1 MGRAFCGNF
10 RICGQNVSSENP
22 LSGCEGFSLLES
34 LVAITIFSI
43 ALLALSS
50 ISLSVVG
57 GNRSSA
63 HYIEAS
69 LMAQRTIEDL
79 RSLDYNLGPDMAIG
93 GGDDTIE
100 TQLVN
105 CSNANDAVTDS
116 ATLFADPDY
125 SYTVDA
131 AGNEIT
137 PLTLET
143 CPSGL
148 AVQSTLRRTWSI
160 RDDSPIA
167 GMKTIYVV
175 VGWSEK
181 GSPRYVSVATAIVGQ

>member
-1 MGRAFCGNF
+1 MRSEFNRDMASF
-10 RICGQNVSSENP
+10 RRREIYCTPV
-22 LSGCEGFSLLES
+22 SGCEGFSLLES

-57 GNRSSA
+57 GNVSSSR
-63 HYIEAS
+63 YIEAS
-69 LMAQRTIEDL
+69 LLVQKTIEDL
-79 RSLDYNLGPDMAIG
+79 RSIDFNLGADMAIG
-93 GGDDTIE
+93 GGDDTIGAG
-100 TQLVN
+100 LGN
-105 CSNANDAVTDS
+105 CSIANDAETDP

-131 AGNEIT
+131 NGFEVF
-137 PLTLET
+137 PLAILQ

-148 AVQSTLRRTWSI
+148 AVASEMRRTWSI
-160 RDDSPIA
+160 RDDDPVA
-167 GMKTIYVV
+167 GMKTVYVV

-181 GSPRYVSVATAIVGQ
+181 GSPRYVSIATAIVGE